1 MALATKAT
9 GPMAS
14 LRETAHSSTRT
25 ATSTRV
31 SGAITSASGMESI
44 SIKMEPPMLGTGKMT
59 YNRDREKRFG
69 LRAHGTRVIM
79 LKARNSASA
88 STPGPTALFTKDIG
102 EITKSMASAN
112 TFGKTADGT
121 TATGRTTICQA
132 MASTSTQ
139 TA

>member
-1 MALATKAT
+1 MLIQWLKLIDKDTILIIRKDLSQ
-9 GPMAS
+9 PSMI
-14 LRETAHSSTRT
+14 EE
-25 ATSTRV
+25 
-31 SGAITSASGMESI
+31 IKI

-102 EITKSMASAN
+102 EITKSMASVN